1 MTGTDVISLQK
12 KSIELRKKIFEIVKA
27 GNAGHTGSSLSCADI
42 LTTLYYHVMN
52 VDPTDPENE
61 NRDRYIQSKGQ
72 AVEILWAV
80 LADKGYIAEEELKT
94 FSQFNSRLIGHPNNE
109 VDGIEMNTGSL
120 GHGLAVSTGI
130 ALAGKIDKKEYRTYT
145 LMGDGELAEGSV
157 WEAALAAANYELG
170 NLTAIIDY
178 NKLQITGEVKDV
190 MNVEPLADKWRA
202 FGWHVIEVDGH
213 DFAEMIEAF
222 DSKENGNKPK
232 MVIAHTI
239 KGKGISI
246 AENQASW
253 HHKVPTDDEFKQA
266 MEELDTQLEG
276 LK

>member
-1 MTGTDVISLQK
+1 MPDTDVIALQK
-12 KSIELRKKIFEIVKA
+12 KSIELRKKIFEIVMA
-27 GNAGHTGSSLSCADI
+27 GKAGHTGSSLSCTDI

-52 VDPTDPENE
+52 VDSAEPENE
-61 NRDRYIQSKGQ
+61 DRDRYIQSKGQ

-80 LADKGYIAEEELKT
+80 LVDKGYIPEEELKT
-94 FSQFNSRLIGHPNNE
+94 FSKFNSRLIGHPNNE

-130 ALAGKIDKKEYRTYT
+130 ALAGKIDKKDYHTYT
-145 LMGDGELAEGSV
+145 LMGDGELTEGSV
-157 WEAALAAANYELG
+157 WEAALAAGNYELG

-178 NKLQITGEVKDV
+178 NKLQITGAVKDV
-190 MNVEPLADKWRA
+190 MSVEPVADKWRA

-213 DFAEMIEAF
+213 DFAEMIKVF
-222 DSKENGNKPK
+222 DSKENGHKPK

-239 KGKGISI
+239 KGKGISF

-253 HHKVPTDDEFKQA
+253 HHKVPTADEFKRA
-266 MEELDTQLEG
+266 MEELDKQLEG